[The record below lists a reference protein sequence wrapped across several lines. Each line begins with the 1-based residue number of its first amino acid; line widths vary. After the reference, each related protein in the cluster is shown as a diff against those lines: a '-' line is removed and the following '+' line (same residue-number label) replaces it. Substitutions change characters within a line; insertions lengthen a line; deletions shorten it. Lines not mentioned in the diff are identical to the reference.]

1 MEIFMQA
8 KFIEYKKDINQ
19 YYSNNKIFNSKDYN
33 MFTKIKDCNY
43 LSRVLGKLIK
53 NWKTA
58 FSFFKK
64 NMSEILNNGNEVFAE
79 YCLKIILNAKREYID
94 KVTRLL
100 KKAKIEPNFIAKIF
114 RGAYDNSF
122 AYRLC
127 YNLRNYVQH
136 VDIVGIYL
144 LKDYDGKISFKIDLS
159 KYRDNH
165 DGIQPSFKKELEV
178 IESDTY
184 DLNSLLDDL
193 NEQILQIHTKI
204 VDGDKVKITVA
215 PKGFGSENMSKLKM
229 FTPAATREDIVE
241 YILDCLV
248 KAGGNPCP
256 PIVLG
261 IGIGGDFEQCAY
273 LAKKALCRDVSIRNS
288 NEYYSDMEKEILSL
302 VNCLNIGPQG
312 FGGKTTALAVNIE
325 TAPTHIA
332 GLPVAVNFGCHVTR
346 HKSTTI

>member
-1 MEIFMQA
+1 MQA

-43 LSRVLGKLIK
+43 LSRVLAKLIK

-64 NMSEILNNGNEVFAE
+64 NMSEILNNGDEVFAE

-184 DLNSLLDDL
+184 NLNSLLDDL

-204 VDGDKVKITVA
+204 VDTVKLVLLENKTIYCLSLKFLYNKYADKNIRFNAIIDSWKENHRNKSKIHLFDINEITKHIDFYCKQNIKVYSDDKYKFIILKDLLSGNLTKVK
-215 PKGFGSENMSKLKM
+215 EL
-229 FTPAATREDIVE
+229 TREE
-241 YILDCLV
+241 
-248 KAGGNPCP
+248 
-256 PIVLG
+256 
-261 IGIGGDFEQCAY
+261 EQVVINAIT
-273 LAKKALCRDVSIRNS
+273 SF
-288 NEYYSDMEKEILSL
+288 LSL
-302 VNCLNIGPQG
+302 I
-312 FGGKTTALAVNIE
+312 IE
-325 TAPTHIA
+325 
-332 GLPVAVNFGCHVTR
+332 
-346 HKSTTI
+346 